1 MSRSQDI
8 IALLRGIQLVAG
20 ASRKTQEAYLKH
32 LWSHSSVRELVEK
45 GADQTIES
53 SKRVIS
59 NPGQELQNVGNMLK
73 ETLERTSVVVEGVR
87 QYATSN
93 RSTQAMSEAYFSI
106 RDDSKSYSTIK
117 NIPNLDIASIT
128 LRELE
133 NLLAEHNKLRE
144 VNLRMDPVPQKQKK
158 VEVKFVKA
166 SEPAKESPKA
176 KPVAPKPKVEQP
188 ESIAEDEQQVASVMK
203 FITNYDREPV
213 NIKDAKNFKPEVI
226 KMFKLDCIMTWQDFL
241 IKRRHFLLF

>member
-8 IALLRGIQLVAG
+8 LALLRGIQLVAG
-20 ASRKTQEAYLKH
+20 ASKKTQEAYLKH
-32 LWSHSSVRELVEK
+32 LWAHSSVRELVEK
-45 GADQTIES
+45 GADQTIANG
-53 SKRVIS
+53 KKIIS

-73 ETLERTSVVVEGVR
+73 ETLERTSVVVEGVK

-93 RSTQAMSEAYFSI
+93 RSTQAMSEVYV
-106 RDDSKSYSTIK
+106 DKDSKSYSTIK
-117 NIPNLDIASIT
+117 NIPNLDIASVT

-144 VNLRMDPVPQKQKK
+144 VNLRMEPGPQKQKK

-176 KPVAPKPKVEQP
+176 KPLPQQRKVDQP
-188 ESIAEDEQQVASVMK
+188 ESIVEDEQQVASVMK

-226 KMFKLDCIMTWQDFL
+226 KNFQAWVHHDLA
-241 IKRRHFLLF
+241 